1 MADDYK
7 IQINSNINGDLVNMR
22 AQSGEELE
30 EVLLGFA
37 EKAGG
42 IFKNL
47 GDVKQAALVNG
58 VFSGNA
64 APPASSA
71 GSAPAAPRA
80 AANTAP
86 GVIPA
91 CPTHGQMKD
100 QRGKRNAQG
109 QPYQNRYYCTKF
121 GCKDVKPQGEWIE

>member
-64 APPASSA
+64 TSP
-71 GSAPAAPRA
+71 GTSAPAAPRA

-86 GVIPA
+86 GAIPS

-100 QRGKRNAQG
+100 MRGKLTKAGEPMRN
-109 QPYQNRYYCTKF
+109 RFYCSKF
-121 GCKDVKPQGEWIE
+121 GCKDVQPQGEWIA

>member
-22 AQSGEELE
+22 ATSGEELK
-30 EVLLGFA
+30 EVLEGFA
-37 EKAGG
+37 TEAKD

-64 APPASSA
+64 TGASQPAQS
-71 GSAPAAPRA
+71 APRA
-80 AANTAP
+80 SANTAP
-86 GVIPA
+86 GEIPS

-100 QRGKRNAQG
+100 MKGKRTKDNN
-109 QPYQNRYYCTKF
+109 PMRNRYYCSKF
-121 GCKDVKPQGEWIE
+121 GCKDVQPSGEWIE